1 MKVGAKGIVTDIDAE
16 EKEYK
21 VSFPGAEGTV
31 DYRYRG
37 ISHKEIDSTLHIVES
52 HSSRDITMTIEDK
65 LKRYVV
71 DKVIEDIRKEG
82 NTPQGHTCGVFPP
95 K

>member
-1 MKVGAKGIVTDIDAE
+1 MDIDAKE
-16 EKEYK
+16 EEYK

-31 DYRYRG
+31 DYRYKG
-37 ISHKEIDSTLHIVES
+37 ISHKDIDGTLYIAELR
-52 HSSRDITMTIEDK
+52 SSPDVTMTIEDK

-71 DKVIEDIRKEG
+71 DKVIEDIRKER
-82 NTPQGHTCGVFPP
+82 NTPQVWPCGVFLP